1 MLRPA
6 GQASPFTRV
15 CLRQCNP
22 GVMTAELAATVTI
35 KELSRRD
42 RHNRTGKRIMT
53 TTRKELIETAI
64 QIGIITL
71 LVLWCY
77 QIAAPFIGPIV
88 WGGIIAIGVHPLYQW
103 LKEKTGL
110 SAGWTS
116 TLVTLGLLV
125 ILITPSAIISSA
137 LLKNVQTLTTNIEN
151 DTLQIPP
158 PAESVAEWPLIGEK
172 VSALWLEASQD
183 LRSVLDEHHAELK
196 KYTRWFLAKIA
207 GTGLNLLVFIF
218 SIILAGVFLVSS
230 TGAKRAVESVFT
242 RLAGS
247 RGAELTELSQ
257 ATVKSV
263 VTGILGIAVIQ
274 TLLAGLGFVVMG
286 VPAAGLLAFICL
298 ILAIVQIDIL
308 IVLIPLSI
316 YAFSVSGTGA
326 AVAFLVWNIAVG
338 LMNNVLKPILL
349 AKGVNAPM
357 AVIFIGAIGGMLH
370 YGIIGLFVGAVVMVL
385 GYTLFIAWVKPD
397 AETVEESA
405 GT

>member
-1 MLRPA
+1 
-6 GQASPFTRV
+6 
-15 CLRQCNP
+15 
-22 GVMTAELAATVTI
+22 
-35 KELSRRD
+35 
-42 RHNRTGKRIMT
+42 MT

-103 LKEKTGL
+103 LKHKTGL

-116 TLVTLGLLV
+116 TLVTLGLLA

-158 PAESVAEWPLIGEK
+158 PAESVSEWPLLGEK
-172 VSALWLEASQD
+172 VAALWLEASQD
-183 LRSVLDEHHAELK
+183 LSSVLEEHDAELK

-274 TLLAGLGFVVMG
+274 TLLAGLGFVVMDI
-286 VPAAGLLAFICL
+286 PAAGLLAFICL

-316 YAFSVSGTGA
+316 YAFSLGDTGA